1 MLVRSVYDIICLC
14 TQHALPAS
22 ITDVQGSILG
32 PMTYYSKLPL
42 SWCFSVSSAKFQSSS
57 SNSPTNATLQTLWDS
72 VMIIQFYT
80 LYCKPISRPHVD
92 ATFLGTVFRGVGENA
107 KSDYQ
112 LRHVCLSLCLLSVCS
127 SVSPYGT
134 TRFPPDGFS

>member
-1 MLVRSVYDIICLC
+1 MCLR
-14 TQHALPAS
+14 TQHSLPAF

-42 SWCFSVSSAKFQSSS
+42 SWCFSVSSAKFRSSS
-57 SNSPTNATLQTLWDS
+57 SNSPTTATSQTLCDLVLPFLQFDS
-72 VMIIQFYT
+72 Y
-80 LYCKPISRPHVD
+80 KPISRPHVD
-92 ATFLGTVFRGVGENA
+92 ATFLGTVFRRVGKNA

-112 LRHVCLSLCLLSVCS
+112 LRYVCLLSVCS

-134 TRFPPDGFS
+134 TRFPLDGFL